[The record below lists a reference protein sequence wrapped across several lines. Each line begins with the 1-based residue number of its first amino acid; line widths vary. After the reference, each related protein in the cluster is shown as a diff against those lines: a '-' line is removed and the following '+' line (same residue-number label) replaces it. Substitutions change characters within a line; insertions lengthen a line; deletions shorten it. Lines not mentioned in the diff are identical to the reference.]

1 MVNDGFP
8 FGKKGTAQLT
18 RRFCTVCGVDR
29 YGYIDTK
36 RARCIPYRH
45 RVGKKRTLV
54 AVSFSSKFRSCLCLP
69 EPVLAK
75 DRVSW
80 ERIRRKKYDLVRT
93 TGVDKRYRLRLP
105 KQIYAVFPY
114 VCLEPV
120 SLNAAFHYIVVND
133 TNSRARFGFKTNAH
147 LCNRDG
153 AVLHKHVPV

>member
-1 MVNDGFP
+1 MVTSTPNALDVFP
-8 FGKKGTAQLT
+8 
-18 RRFCTVCGVDR
+18 
-29 YGYIDTK
+29 IDTAWEK
-36 RARCIPYRH
+36 NAHLLPFLFPTSIAHASVY
-45 RVGKKRTLV
+45 
-54 AVSFSSKFRSCLCLP
+54 P
-69 EPVLAK
+69 EPVLAN

-93 TGVDKRYRLRLP
+93 TGVDKRYRLSLP

-133 TNSRARFGFKTNAH
+133 TNSCARFGFKTNAH